1 MLYFGHISLVK
12 MKSIYTYADYRE
24 YLHDFYLAQKSSRP
38 YFSYRHIAKDAGINS
53 SGFYPLVI
61 QGKRNLTGATIQ
73 KTCVALKLAPPES
86 EFFKTLVLFNQAKT
100 LRKKNG
106 FFDTLVKLRN
116 EKKVEIVTEQRY
128 DIFSQW
134 YHGAIRELAV
144 CREFKDD
151 FRKLGRMLNPPITE
165 KQARESIDLLLR
177 LGFLTKEGGR
187 YAYAQSSPII
197 TTGQDIKAHQVIN
210 YQVRMLEL
218 AIEAF
223 NRFGPNDRLFTSS
236 TTLRVS
242 KTTYEVLKQKNRE
255 HRREL
260 LKIAEADKSANQVY
274 QLNIN
279 MFPLSNLKY
288 KGKKH
293 A

>member
-1 MLYFGHISLVK
+1 MVTQLWKI
-12 MKSIYTYADYRE
+12 MKNIFTYANYRD
-24 YLHDFYLAQKSSRP
+24 YLHDFYLEQKSSKP
-38 YFSYRHIAKDAGINS
+38 SFSYRHIAAIAGINS

-61 QGKRNLTGATIQ
+61 QGKRNLTGTTIK
-73 KTCVALKLAPPES
+73 KTCVALELNPQES
-86 EFFKTLVLFNQAKT
+86 EFFRVLVLFNQAKT

-106 FFDTLVKLRN
+106 FFTTLVKLRN
-116 EKKVEIVTEQRY
+116 EKNIEIVTEQQY

-134 YHGAIRELAV
+134 YHGAVRELAV
-144 CREFKDD
+144 CRDFKND
-151 FRKLGRMLNPPITE
+151 FRKLGRMLIPAITE
-165 KQARESIDLLLR
+165 KQARESVELLLR
-177 LGFLTKEGGR
+177 LGFLKKADGR

-210 YQVRMLEL
+210 YQVQMLKL
-218 AIEAF
+218 AIESF

-242 KTTYEVLKQKNRE
+242 KATYEMLKQKNRD

-260 LKIAEADKSANQVY
+260 LKIAEADKNADQVY

-279 MFPLSNLKY
+279 MFPLSNLRY
-288 KGKKH
+288 KGEKH